1 MRQFTGQRA
10 WLVQR
15 LSALLLLCAT
25 AALGAF
31 LLIEGPPGY
40 PAWRAFARHPAGSTL
55 ILAVTA
61 ALCLHGWV
69 GARDVVLDYLH
80 RPAWRLF
87 VLAAIAG
94 ALGLV
99 FLRVLVVLAATLANA
114 P

>member
-69 GARDVVLDYLH
+69 GARDVALDYIH
-80 RPAWRLF
+80 RPWLRLA
-87 VLAAIAG
+87 VLALAAS

-99 FLRVLVVLAATLANA
+99 FLRVLLALARVF
-114 P
+114 